1 MKVAERLN
9 KIPPYISAQIDK
21 KIAELRKK
29 GVDVVTLG
37 VGDPDLPTPD
47 NIIEVMEKAI
57 WEPAFHRYPDYE
69 GSIEFRKAVAE
80 YYERRFDVKL
90 NPENEVMA
98 LIGSK
103 EGIVNL
109 TYAFV
114 DHGDYALIPD
124 PAYPVYKTATLF
136 AGGIPYTMP
145 LLKENNFLPDFTKID
160 TDIARKAKLM
170 FLCYPNNP
178 TSAVADKKF
187 FEEAVEFA
195 KTYDI
200 VICNDSAYAEITY
213 DGYESPSLLS
223 VKGAEDIAI
232 ELGSLSKPYRMTGWR
247 IGYAVGNRDIMKAL
261 GRIKTNVDS
270 GQFTAIQK
278 AAVEALTGPQDSLK
292 ELRSIFTARRD
303 MMVSALKEMGF
314 DVSAPKGTFYIWAP
328 VPEGYSS
335 MSFSEM
341 LVEKAAVVVIP
352 GNAYGEYGEGFF
364 RISLTTP
371 DDRIKEAIKRM
382 KEIF

>member
-47 NIIEVMEKAI
+47 NIIEVMEKAV
-57 WEPAFHRYPDYE
+57 WEPAYHRYPDYE

-80 YYERRFDVKL
+80 YYQRRFGVKL

-114 DHGDYALIPD
+114 DYGDYALIPD

>member
-247 IGYAVGNRDIMKAL
+247 IGYAVGNRDIMNAL